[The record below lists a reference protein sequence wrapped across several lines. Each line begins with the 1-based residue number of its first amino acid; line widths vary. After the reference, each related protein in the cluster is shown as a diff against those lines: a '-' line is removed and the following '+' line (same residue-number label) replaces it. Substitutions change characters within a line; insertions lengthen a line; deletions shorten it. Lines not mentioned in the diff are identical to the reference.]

1 MLAESS
7 RLIPRE
13 LLEQKPGVRVLY
25 LAPARL
31 VSNVRREFDRLNLP
45 FRSWTAS
52 EADARLTDPRILA
65 SPTTL
70 TDIARLAGRC

>member
-1 MLAESS
+1 
-7 RLIPRE
+7 
-13 LLEQKPGVRVLY
+13 VLY
-25 LAPARL
+25 LAPTRL